1 MDGADVFTFSI
12 KDAPKAAKEF
22 FQHFN
27 CAPDEFD
34 MISIHQANKLI
45 VDNVVKRIK
54 APREK
59 VLISFGHYGNTRGAS
74 TAINILDYAERENIY
89 SGTKRI
95 LNLAFGI
102 GLNIAL
108 AAFELDMS
116 RCLPIIKTR
125 EVFDDGIN
133 SYTYF

>member
-1 MDGADVFTFSI
+1 
-12 KDAPKAAKEF
+12 
-22 FQHFN
+22 
-27 CAPDEFD
+27 